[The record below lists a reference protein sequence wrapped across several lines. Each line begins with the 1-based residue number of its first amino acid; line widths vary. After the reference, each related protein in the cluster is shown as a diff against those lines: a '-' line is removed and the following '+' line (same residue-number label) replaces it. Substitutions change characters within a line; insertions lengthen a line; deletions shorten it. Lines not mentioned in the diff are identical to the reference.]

1 MYRALLTVVLN
12 VCIASASVSVSAFA
26 ATPVGSAPHTLTSDA
41 AARVARQREA
51 QNIKINTKLSEGQ
64 SRRPPPPS
72 TAHESTAGDSE
83 DNPYATLLITLVLM
97 GAIALRRRGS
107 GRP

>member
-12 VCIASASVSVSAFA
+12 ACIASAFA
-26 ATPVGSAPHTLTSDA
+26 ATPEGSTTSTLTSDA
-41 AARVARQREA
+41 AARVARLREA
-51 QNIKINTKLSEGQ
+51 QNIKAQNIKVNTKLSEGL
-64 SRRPPPPS
+64 SHSPPRSS
-72 TAHESTAGDSE
+72 TVHESTAGDSRE
-83 DNPYATLLITLVLM
+83 NPYATLLITLVLM

>member
-12 VCIASASVSVSAFA
+12 VCIASACVSAFA
-26 ATPVGSAPHTLTSDA
+26 ATPVGSAPHTLSSEA
-41 AARVARQREA
+41 AARVTLQPEA

-64 SRRPPPPS
+64 GRRPPPPS
-72 TAHESTAGDSE
+72 TAHESSAGDSE
-83 DNPYATLLITLVLM
+83 DNPYATLLITLALM

>member
-12 VCIASASVSVSAFA
+12 VCIASASVSALA
-26 ATPVGSAPHTLTSDA
+26 ATPVVSAPHTPTREA
-41 AARVARQREA
+41 AAQITLQPEA
-51 QNIKINTKLSEGQ
+51 KNIKINTKLSEGQ
-64 SRRPPPPS
+64 GRRPPPPS

>member
-1 MYRALLTVVLN
+1 MYRALLAVVLN
-12 VCIASASVSVSAFA
+12 VCLTTAFA
-26 ATPVGSAPHTLTSDA
+26 ATPVGSTPHTPTNEA
-41 AARVARQREA
+41 AARVTLQPEA

-64 SRRPPPPS
+64 GRRPPPPS
-72 TAHESTAGDSE
+72 TAHESTAGDSRE
-83 DNPYATLLITLVLM
+83 NPYAPLLITLGLM

>member
-12 VCIASASVSVSAFA
+12 ACIASAFA
-26 ATPVGSAPHTLTSDA
+26 ATPVGSATDTLTRDA

-51 QNIKINTKLSEGQ
+51 QNIKVNAKLSERQ
-64 SRRPPPPS
+64 SHSPPRSS
-72 TAHESTAGDSE
+72 TVHESTAGDSRE
-83 DNPYATLLITLVLM
+83 NPYATLLITLVLM

-107 GRP
+107 GTP

>member
-12 VCIASASVSVSAFA
+12 VCIASASAFA
-26 ATPVGSAPHTLTSDA
+26 ATPVASTPNTLTSEA
-41 AARVARQREA
+41 AARIKLQPEA
-51 QNIKINTKLSEGQ
+51 QNIKVNTKLSDGQ
-64 SRRPPPPS
+64 NLRPPPPP

-83 DNPYATLLITLVLM
+83 DNSYATLLITLVLM

>member
-12 VCIASASVSVSAFA
+12 VCIASASA
-26 ATPVGSAPHTLTSDA
+26 ATPPVPASTTAPRET
-41 AARVARQREA
+41 AARITLQSEA
-51 QNIKINTKLSEGQ
+51 KAQAQALKVNTKLAERQ
-64 SRRPPPPS
+64 SLRPPPPS
-72 TAHESTAGDSE
+72 ASNESSAGDSGE
-83 DNPYATLLITLVLM
+83 NSYGTLLITLVLM

>member
-12 VCIASASVSVSAFA
+12 VCIASAFA
-26 ATPVGSAPHTLTSDA
+26 ATPVGSTTNTLTSDA
-41 AARVARQREA
+41 AARVTLQSET
-51 QNIKINTKLSEGQ
+51 QHIKVNTKLSERQ
-64 SRRPPPPS
+64 SHNPPPS
-72 TAHESTAGDSE
+72 STVHESTAGDSRE
-83 DNPYATLLITLVLM
+83 NPYATLLITLVLM

>member
-12 VCIASASVSVSAFA
+12 VCIASASAFA

-41 AARVARQREA
+41 AARVARQPEA

-64 SRRPPPPS
+64 NLRPSPPS
-72 TAHESTAGDSE
+72 TAHESTAEDSE
-83 DNPYATLLITLVLM
+83 DKPYATLLITLVLM